1 MPEISRFYGL
11 VIRMYYNDHNPPHFH
26 AAYGG
31 AEALVGIDPVQLIE
45 SDLPN
50 RAATM
55 AMEWATLHQAELR
68 ENWQRMRTS
77 QAPVPVTPLD

>member
-31 AEALVGIDPVQLIE
+31 AEALVGIEPVQVIE
-45 SDLPN
+45 GDLPN
-50 RAATM
+50 RAASM
-55 AMEWATLHQAELR
+55 AIEWATLHQAELR
-68 ENWQRMRTS
+68 DNWQRIRAS
-77 QAPVPVTPLD
+77 QPPAPVAPLD